1 MSFDPN
7 FLDRLRDQVS
17 IAEVVG
23 RRVRLTR
30 KGREHSGLCPFHN
43 EKTPSFT
50 VSEDKGFYHCFGCG
64 EHGDVIG
71 FVMKTEGLSFPEAV
85 EKLAGEANL
94 PLPRRDPRELETR
107 KRRADLH
114 EALEEAC
121 RWFQEQLE
129 TPAGREARDYLAG
142 RGLSPETLR
151 AFRLGFAPDQRGALR
166 KALNAR
172 GIDDALLLEAGL
184 LKQPEGGAPL
194 RDYFFNRVIFPIPDR
209 RGRVIAFGGRTLSP
223 DAKPKYVNSPDSPL
237 FHKGRVLYNMARARQ
252 AAHDGNALIVA
263 EGYMDVIALT
273 QAGFPG
279 AVAPLG
285 TAVTEEQIAELWRMA
300 PEPVLCLDGDAA
312 GQRAAQRAIERALPT
327 LRPGCS
333 LSFATLPAGEDPDSL
348 VKAQGSAAMSRV
360 LAAARPLSEMLWTG
374 RLAAGR
380 SDTPERRAALR
391 RDLMEAVERIQD
403 PGVRQEY
410 RQEMLR
416 RFDEA
421 FGFRRQRPGKGAWGG
436 GREAGRGGRDRR
448 WEQPEPRPAPPR
460 QSPALLRRRPEQV
473 LLALAI
479 AHPEAALD
487 RVEELAA
494 APLQSPDLRRLREA
508 LLDWLAEV
516 DLGAA
521 DLDSSSL
528 RCHLR
533 GQGFAGLL
541 DGLFAPQIYL
551 HESLARPEAPPRDVR
566 KRIGYWILRVREGG
580 AGAREESA
588 GTGSQAGSDGLSGEA
603 EAGTD
608 QPSRAQRERAMA
620 EESTAQQRVIE
631 RFDSS
636 EVAD

>member
-23 RRVRLTR
+23 RRVRLIR

-50 VSEDKGFYHCFGCG
+50 VSEDKGFFHCFGCG
-64 EHGDVIG
+64 AHGDVIG

-94 PLPRRDPRELETR
+94 PLPKRDPREAETR
-107 KRRADLH
+107 QRRTDLH

-121 RWFQEQLE
+121 RWFEEQLQA
-129 TPAGREARDYLAG
+129 PGGAEARAYLQG
-142 RGLSPETLR
+142 RGLSAATLR
-151 AFRLGFAPDQRGALR
+151 DFRLGFAPDQRGALR

-172 GIDDALLLEAGL
+172 GVDDGRLLEAGL
-184 LKQPEGGAPL
+184 VKRPEGAGPDVPL

-209 RGRVIAFGGRTLSP
+209 RGRIIAFGGRTLSP

-263 EGYMDVIALT
+263 EGYMDVIALA
-273 QAGFPG
+273 QAGFSG

-285 TAVTEEQIAELWRMA
+285 TAITEEQIAELWRMA
-300 PEPVLCLDGDAA
+300 PEPVVCLDGDAA
-312 GQRAAQRAIERALPT
+312 GQRAAQRAVERALPA

-333 LSFATLPAGEDPDSL
+333 LGFATLPAGEDPDSL
-348 VKAQGSAAMSRV
+348 IASQGAAAMARV
-360 LAAARPLSEMLWTG
+360 LAAAQPLAEVLWTG

-391 RDLMEAVERIQD
+391 QELMAAVERIQD

-421 FGFRRQRPGKGAWGG
+421 FGFKRRS
-436 GREAGRGGRDRR
+436 GRELGREPGRGRGAGRWD
-448 WEQPEPRPAPPR
+448 QPEVRPAPPR
-460 QSPALLRRRPEQV
+460 QAPSLLRRRPEQV
-473 LLALAI
+473 LLALAV
-479 AHPEAALD
+479 AHPDAALE
-487 RVEELAA
+487 RIEELAA
-494 APLQSPDLRRLREA
+494 APLQAPDHRRLREA
-508 LLDWLAEV
+508 LVDWLAEA
-516 DLGAA
+516 G
-521 DLDSSSL
+521 DLDSSAL
-528 RCHLR
+528 QCHLR
-533 GQGFAGLL
+533 GQGFSGLL
-541 DGLFAPQIYL
+541 DGLSGPQIYL

-566 KRIGYWILRVREGG
+566 KRIGYWILRVRENSGGRPSLAPGLDETAATGQGGEAQG
-580 AGAREESA
+580 AGTA
-588 GTGSQAGSDGLSGEA
+588 T
-603 EAGTD
+603 
-608 QPSRAQRERAMA
+608 ERAMA

-631 RFDSS
+631 RFDTS